1 MNTTTQPNSSTT
13 DRDQILRD
21 FIADLEK
28 HDRATVMQFRDDLVT
43 KLAYTQDADARELT
57 KGMLDC
63 CQVYL
68 TWKPLR

>member
-1 MNTTTQPNSSTT
+1 MNTTTQPNPSTT
-13 DRDQILRD
+13 DRDQILRN

-28 HDRATVMQFRDDLVT
+28 HDRESVEQFRNDLLT
-43 KLAYTQDADARELT
+43 KLAYTQDADARDLT

-63 CQVYL
+63 CHAYL